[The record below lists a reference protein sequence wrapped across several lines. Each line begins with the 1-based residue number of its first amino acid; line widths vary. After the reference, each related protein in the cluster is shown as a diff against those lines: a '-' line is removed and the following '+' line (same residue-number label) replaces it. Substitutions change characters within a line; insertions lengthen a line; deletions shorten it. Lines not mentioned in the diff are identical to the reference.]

1 MESSIY
7 GTNPEGANPT
17 GAQPLGA
24 TIQGN
29 SFAPIPV
36 EVGPKKSP
44 KTPMIVAGIFAAL
57 GVISLI
63 IAAVSGAQ
71 VEEIW
76 TDIDGEKYTTEIGT
90 SADIVYDDEDG
101 EGEIG
106 WGIFIDGDYN
116 DNDENGEVDACETF
130 VLKVMNNG
138 TDITDKVFKSNCVYN
153 SNNSAIWLGLDGKI
167 EIGTVC
173 NTLGDIE
180 GDSRSCK
187 IGETYI
193 ISNNDSKTMFLFDN
207 DEFFGTMFEDS
218 FAPGLM
224 AAVSG
229 GAGCCSICVGVIA
242 LVVGLTRL
250 GGGKQPQV
258 AYQMQ

>member
-17 GAQPLGA
+17 GAQPIGA

-44 KTPMIVAGIFAAL
+44 KTPMIIAGVFAAL
-57 GVISLI
+57 AVISLI
-63 IAAVSGAQ
+63 IASVFGAQ

-76 TDIDGEKYTTEIGT
+76 TDIDGEKYTTEMGT

-101 EGEIG
+101 MGEVG

-116 DNDENGEVDACETF
+116 DNDENGKVDACETF

-138 TDITDKVFKSNCVYN
+138 TDVTEDVFRYNCVYE
-153 SNNSAIWLGLDGKI
+153 SNNSATWLGMDGKI

-173 NTLGDIE
+173 STLDE
-180 GDSRSCK
+180 SHSCK
-187 IGETYI
+187 IGETYT
-193 ISNNDSKTMFLFDN
+193 ISNNDSKTMVLFDY
-207 DEFFGTMFEDS
+207 DELFGPLLEDS
-218 FAPGLM
+218 IGLGLM

>member
-17 GAQPLGA
+17 GAQPMGA

-44 KTPMIVAGIFAAL
+44 KTPMIIAGVFAAL
-57 GVISLI
+57 AVISLI
-63 IAAVSGAQ
+63 IASVFGAQ

-76 TDIDGEKYTTEIGT
+76 TDIDSEKYTTEMGT

-101 EGEIG
+101 QGEVG

-116 DNDENGEVDACETF
+116 DNDENGKVDACETF

-138 TDITDKVFKSNCVYN
+138 TDVTDNVFRYNCVYE
-153 SNNSAIWLGLDGKI
+153 SNNSATWLGMDGKI

-173 NTLGDIE
+173 STLDE
-180 GDSRSCK
+180 SHSCK
-187 IGETYI
+187 IGETYT
-193 ISNNDSKTMFLFDN
+193 ISNNDSKTMVLFDY
-207 DEFFGTMFEDS
+207 DELFGPLLEDS
-218 FAPGLM
+218 IGLGLM

-242 LVVGLTRL
+242 LVIGLTRL

>member
-17 GAQPLGA
+17 GAQPVE
-24 TIQGN
+24 TQVQGN
-29 SFAPIPV
+29 LFAPIPV

-44 KTPMIVAGIFAAL
+44 KTPMIIAGVFAAL
-57 GVISLI
+57 AVISLI
-63 IAAVSGAQ
+63 IASVFGAQ

-76 TDIDGEKYTTEIGT
+76 TDIDSEKYTTEMGT

-101 EGEIG
+101 QGEVG

-116 DNDENGEVDACETF
+116 DNDENGKVDACETF

-138 TDITDKVFKSNCVYN
+138 TDVTDNVFRYNCAYE
-153 SNNSAIWLGLDGKI
+153 SNNSATWLGMDGKI

-173 NTLGDIE
+173 STLDESVI
-180 GDSRSCK
+180 CK
-187 IGETYI
+187 IGETYT
-193 ISNNDSKTMFLFDN
+193 ISNNDSKTMVLFDY
-207 DEFFGTMFEDS
+207 DEFFGPLLEDS
-218 FAPGLM
+218 IGLGLM

-242 LVVGLTRL
+242 LVIGLTRL

>member
-17 GAQPLGA
+17 GAQPTGA
-24 TIQGN
+24 IIQGN

-44 KTPMIVAGIFAAL
+44 KTSMIVAGIFAAL

-63 IAAVSGAQ
+63 IASVFGAQ

-76 TDIDGEKYTTEIGT
+76 TDIDSEKYTTEMGT

-101 EGEIG
+101 QGEVG

-116 DNDENGEVDACETF
+116 DNDENGKVDACETF

-138 TDITDKVFKSNCVYN
+138 TDVTDNVFRYNCVYE
-153 SNNSAIWLGLDGKI
+153 SNNSATWLGMDGKI

-173 NTLGDIE
+173 STLDE
-180 GDSRSCK
+180 SHSCK
-187 IGETYI
+187 IGETYT
-193 ISNNDSKTMFLFDN
+193 ISNNDSKTMVLFDY
-207 DEFFGTMFEDS
+207 DELFGPLLEDS
-218 FAPGLM
+218 IGLGLM

-242 LVVGLTRL
+242 LVIGLTRL

>member
-1 MESSIY
+1 MDSSIY

-17 GAQPLGA
+17 GAQPIGA

-44 KTPMIVAGIFAAL
+44 KTPMIIAGVFAAL
-57 GVISLI
+57 AVISLI
-63 IAAVSGAQ
+63 IASVFGAQ

-76 TDIDGEKYTTEIGT
+76 TDIDSEKYTTEMGT

-101 EGEIG
+101 QGEVG

-116 DNDENGEVDACETF
+116 DNDENGKVDACETF

-138 TDITDKVFKSNCVYN
+138 TDVTDNVFRYNCVYE
-153 SNNSAIWLGLDGKI
+153 SNNSATWLGMDGKI

-173 NTLGDIE
+173 STLDE
-180 GDSRSCK
+180 SHSCK
-187 IGETYI
+187 IGETYT
-193 ISNNDSKTMFLFDN
+193 ISNNDSKTMVLFDY
-207 DEFFGTMFEDS
+207 DELFGPLLEDS
-218 FAPGLM
+218 IGLGLM

>member
-1 MESSIY
+1 
-7 GTNPEGANPT
+7 
-17 GAQPLGA
+17 
-24 TIQGN
+24 
-29 SFAPIPV
+29 
-36 EVGPKKSP
+36 
-44 KTPMIVAGIFAAL
+44 MIIAGVFAAL
-57 GVISLI
+57 AVISLI
-63 IAAVSGAQ
+63 IASVFGAQ

-76 TDIDGEKYTTEIGT
+76 TDIDSEKYTTEIGT

-101 EGEIG
+101 QGEVG

-116 DNDENGEVDACETF
+116 DNDENGKVDACETF

-138 TDITDKVFKSNCVYN
+138 TDVTEDVFRYNCVYE
-153 SNNSAIWLGLDGKI
+153 SNNSATWLGMDGKI

-173 NTLGDIE
+173 STLDE
-180 GDSRSCK
+180 SHNCK
-187 IGETYI
+187 IGETYT
-193 ISNNDSKTMFLFDN
+193 ISNNDSKTMVLFDY
-207 DEFFGTMFEDS
+207 DELFGPLLEDS
-218 FAPGLM
+218 IGLGLM

>member
-1 MESSIY
+1 MSAAESSIY

-17 GAQPLGA
+17 GAQPVGA
-24 TIQGN
+24 QIGVN
-29 SFAPIPV
+29 SFSPVPI
-36 EVGPKKSP
+36 EIGPKKTP
-44 KTPMIVAGIFAAL
+44 KTPMIIAGVFAAL

-63 IAAVSGAQ
+63 IATVFGAQ

-101 EGEIG
+101 MGEVG

-116 DNDENGEVDACETF
+116 DNDGNGAVDACETF

-138 TDITDKVFKSNCVYN
+138 TDITDKVFKSNCVYDE
-153 SNNSAIWLGLDGKI
+153 SNNSAIWLGMDGKI

-173 NTLGDIE
+173 STLDE
-180 GDSRSCK
+180 SHSCE
-187 IGETYI
+187 IGETYT
-193 ISNNDSKTMFLFDN
+193 ISNNDSKTMFLFDY
-207 DEFFGTMFEDS
+207 DELFGPLLEDS
-218 FAPGLM
+218 IGLGLM

-229 GAGCCSICVGVIA
+229 GAGCCSMCIGIIA
-242 LVVGLTRL
+242 LIIGLTRL
-250 GGGKQPQV
+250 GKDKQPQV

>member
-17 GAQPLGA
+17 GAQPIGA

-44 KTPMIVAGIFAAL
+44 KTPMIIAGVFAAL
-57 GVISLI
+57 AVISLI
-63 IAAVSGAQ
+63 IASVFGAQ

-76 TDIDGEKYTTEIGT
+76 TDIDSEKYTTEIGT

-101 EGEIG
+101 QGEVG

-116 DNDENGEVDACETF
+116 DNDENGKVDACETF

-138 TDITDKVFKSNCVYN
+138 TDVTDNVFRYNCVYE
-153 SNNSAIWLGLDGKI
+153 SNNSATWLGMDGKI

-173 NTLGDIE
+173 STLDE
-180 GDSRSCK
+180 SHNCK
-187 IGETYI
+187 IGETYT
-193 ISNNDSKTMFLFDN
+193 ISNNDSKTMVLFDY
-207 DEFFGTMFEDS
+207 DDLFGPLLEDS
-218 FAPGLM
+218 IGLGLM
-224 AAVSG
+224 AGVSG

>member
-17 GAQPLGA
+17 GAQPVGA
-24 TIQGN
+24 QVQGN

-44 KTPMIVAGIFAAL
+44 KTPMIIAGVFAAL
-57 GVISLI
+57 AVISLI
-63 IAAVSGAQ
+63 IASVFGAQ

-76 TDIDGEKYTTEIGT
+76 TDIDSEKYTTEMGT

-101 EGEIG
+101 QGEVG

-116 DNDENGEVDACETF
+116 DNDENGKVDACETF

-138 TDITDKVFKSNCVYN
+138 TDVTDNVFRYNCAYE
-153 SNNSAIWLGLDGKI
+153 SNNSATWLGMDGKI

-173 NTLGDIE
+173 STLDE
-180 GDSRSCK
+180 SHSCK
-187 IGETYI
+187 IGETYT
-193 ISNNDSKTMFLFDN
+193 ISNNDSKTMVLFDY
-207 DEFFGTMFEDS
+207 DELFGPLLEDS
-218 FAPGLM
+218 IGLGLM

-242 LVVGLTRL
+242 LVIGLTRL

>member
-17 GAQPLGA
+17 GAQPIGA

-44 KTPMIVAGIFAAL
+44 KTPMIIAGVFAAL
-57 GVISLI
+57 AVISLI
-63 IAAVSGAQ
+63 IASVFGAQ

-76 TDIDGEKYTTEIGT
+76 TDIDSEKYTTEMGT

-101 EGEIG
+101 QGEVG

-116 DNDENGEVDACETF
+116 DNDENGKVDACETF

-138 TDITDKVFKSNCVYN
+138 TDVTEDVFRYNCVYE
-153 SNNSAIWLGLDGKI
+153 SNNSATWLGMDGKI

-173 NTLGDIE
+173 STLDE
-180 GDSRSCK
+180 SHSCK
-187 IGETYI
+187 IGETYT
-193 ISNNDSKTMFLFDN
+193 ISNNDSKTMVLFDY
-207 DEFFGTMFEDS
+207 DELFGPLLEDS
-218 FAPGLM
+218 IGLGLM

>member
-17 GAQPLGA
+17 GAQPIGA

-44 KTPMIVAGIFAAL
+44 KTPMIIAGVFAAL
-57 GVISLI
+57 AVISLI
-63 IAAVSGAQ
+63 IASVFGAQ

-76 TDIDGEKYTTEIGT
+76 TDIDSEKYTTEIGT

-101 EGEIG
+101 QGEVG

-116 DNDENGEVDACETF
+116 DNDENGKVDACETF

-138 TDITDKVFKSNCVYN
+138 TDVTDNVFRYNCVYE
-153 SNNSAIWLGLDGKI
+153 SNNSATWLGMDGKI

-173 NTLGDIE
+173 STLDE
-180 GDSRSCK
+180 SHSCK
-187 IGETYI
+187 IGETYT
-193 ISNNDSKTMFLFDN
+193 ISNNDSKTMVLFDY
-207 DEFFGTMFEDS
+207 DELFGPLLEDS
-218 FAPGLM
+218 IGLGLM

>member
-44 KTPMIVAGIFAAL
+44 KTPMIIAGVFAAL
-57 GVISLI
+57 AVISLI
-63 IAAVSGAQ
+63 IASVFGAQ

-76 TDIDGEKYTTEIGT
+76 TDIDSEKYTTEMGT

-101 EGEIG
+101 QGEVG

-116 DNDENGEVDACETF
+116 DNDENGKVDACETF

-138 TDITDKVFKSNCVYN
+138 TDVTDNVFRYNCVYE
-153 SNNSAIWLGLDGKI
+153 SNNSATWLGMDGKI

-173 NTLGDIE
+173 STLDE
-180 GDSRSCK
+180 SHSCK
-187 IGETYI
+187 IGETYT
-193 ISNNDSKTMFLFDN
+193 ISNNDSKTMVLFDY
-207 DEFFGTMFEDS
+207 DELFGPLLEDS
-218 FAPGLM
+218 IGLGLM

-242 LVVGLTRL
+242 LVIGLTRL

>member
-1 MESSIY
+1 MDSSIY

-17 GAQPLGA
+17 GAQPIGA

-44 KTPMIVAGIFAAL
+44 KTPMIIAGVFAAL
-57 GVISLI
+57 AVISLI
-63 IAAVSGAQ
+63 IASVFGAQ

-76 TDIDGEKYTTEIGT
+76 TDIDSEKYTTEMGT

-101 EGEIG
+101 QGEVG

-116 DNDENGEVDACETF
+116 DNDENGKVDACETF

-138 TDITDKVFKSNCVYN
+138 TDVTDNVFRYNCVYE
-153 SNNSAIWLGLDGKI
+153 SNNSATWLGMDGKI

-173 NTLGDIE
+173 STLDE
-180 GDSRSCK
+180 SHSCK
-187 IGETYI
+187 IGETYT
-193 ISNNDSKTMFLFDN
+193 ISNNDSKTMVLFDY
-207 DEFFGTMFEDS
+207 DELFGPLLEDS
-218 FAPGLM
+218 IGLGLM

-242 LVVGLTRL
+242 LVIGLTRL

>member
-17 GAQPLGA
+17 GAQPVGA
-24 TIQGN
+24 QVQGN

-44 KTPMIVAGIFAAL
+44 KTPMIIAGVFAAL
-57 GVISLI
+57 AVISLI
-63 IAAVSGAQ
+63 IASVFGAQ

-76 TDIDGEKYTTEIGT
+76 TDIDSEKYTTEMGT

-101 EGEIG
+101 QGEVG

-116 DNDENGEVDACETF
+116 DNDENGKVDACETF

-138 TDITDKVFKSNCVYN
+138 TDVTDNVFRYNCVYE
-153 SNNSAIWLGLDGKI
+153 SNNSATWLGMDGKI

-173 NTLGDIE
+173 STLDE
-180 GDSRSCK
+180 SHSCK
-187 IGETYI
+187 IGETYT
-193 ISNNDSKTMFLFDN
+193 ISNNDSKTMVLFDY
-207 DEFFGTMFEDS
+207 DELFGPLLEDS
-218 FAPGLM
+218 IGLGLM

-242 LVVGLTRL
+242 LVIGLTRL

>member
-7 GTNPEGANPT
+7 GTEGQEANPI
-17 GAQPLGA
+17 GAQPVGA
-24 TIQGN
+24 QAGVNSYSAVPVTI
-29 SFAPIPV
+29 
-36 EVGPKKSP
+36 GPEKKP
-44 KTPMIVAGIFAAL
+44 KLPMIIAGVFTVL

-63 IAAVSGAQ
+63 IASVFGAQ

-76 TDIDGEKYTTEIGT
+76 TDIDSEKYTTEMGT

-101 EGEIG
+101 QGEVG

-116 DNDENGEVDACETF
+116 DNDENGKVDACETF

-138 TDITDKVFKSNCVYN
+138 TDVTDNVFRYNCVYE
-153 SNNSAIWLGLDGKI
+153 SNNSATWLGMDGKI

-173 NTLGDIE
+173 STLDE
-180 GDSRSCK
+180 SHSCK
-187 IGETYI
+187 IGETYT
-193 ISNNDSKTMFLFDN
+193 ISNNDSKTMVLFDY
-207 DEFFGTMFEDS
+207 DELFGPLLEDS
-218 FAPGLM
+218 IGLGLM

-242 LVVGLTRL
+242 LVIGLTRL

>member
-17 GAQPLGA
+17 GAQPIGA

-44 KTPMIVAGIFAAL
+44 KTPMIIAGVFAAL
-57 GVISLI
+57 AVISLI
-63 IAAVSGAQ
+63 IASVFGAQ

-76 TDIDGEKYTTEIGT
+76 TDIDSEKYTTEIGT

-101 EGEIG
+101 QGEVG

-116 DNDENGEVDACETF
+116 DNDENGKVDACETF
-130 VLKVMNNG
+130 VLKVMNDG
-138 TDITDKVFKSNCVYN
+138 TDVTEDVFRYNCVYE
-153 SNNSAIWLGLDGKI
+153 SNNSATWLGMDGKI

-173 NTLGDIE
+173 STLDE
-180 GDSRSCK
+180 SHNCK
-187 IGETYI
+187 IGETYT
-193 ISNNDSKTMFLFDN
+193 ISNNDSKTMVLFDY
-207 DEFFGTMFEDS
+207 DELFGPLLEDS
-218 FAPGLM
+218 IGLGLM